1 MIYLDN
7 NATTR
12 PLPEVVAAVSDA
24 LTDLWGNP
32 SSQHGLG
39 QEAARAVHVART
51 RVSRLVGAPSERIA
65 FTSGATEANEG
76 VLRHY
81 RSAGYALISSAA
93 EHPSLTGSYR
103 LEAPDRIHFV
113 PLDQSGRWNI
123 ERLDE
128 LLAVSPALVAVAW
141 ANGETGVLQD
151 IEAICACAARTG
163 APVLLDASQAVG
175 RFPVDFSSLDIAY
188 LTLSGHKFHAPKGVG
203 ALIQSDATPDSIVL
217 QLGGEQEAGLRGG
230 TENVPGIVGLGT
242 ASDFRSESLTAAVTH
257 LRSLRDRFEA
267 MMTEQIPDAW
277 INGADAPR
285 VPNTANVTFPGVDGM
300 ALVARLENRGI
311 ICSQVSACSSAS
323 PEPSPTLTAMG
334 LARSEAFA
342 SIRFAFAV
350 DNDEREVE
358 AAVQALVEE
367 AADLRET
374 MGGLV

>member
-12 PLPEVVAAVSDA
+12 PLPEVVAAVSDV

-32 SSQHGLG
+32 SSQHGPG
-39 QEAARAVHVART
+39 QEAAAAVQVART
-51 RVSRLVGAPSERIA
+51 RLSRLVGAPSERIA
-65 FTSGATEANEG
+65 FTSGATESNEG

-81 RSAGYALISSAA
+81 RSAGYALISSEA

-103 LEAPDRIHFV
+103 LAAPDRIHFV
-113 PLDQSGRWNI
+113 PIDRSGCWNI
-123 ERLDE
+123 ERLNE
-128 LLAVSPALVAVAW
+128 LLASSPALVAVAW

-175 RFPVDFSSLDIAY
+175 RLPVDFGTLGIAY

-203 ALIQSDATPDSIVL
+203 ALIQSHAVPHPIVL

-242 ASDFRSESLTAAVTH
+242 ASDLRFQSLTAAITH

-267 MMTEQIPDAW
+267 MVTERIPDAW

-300 ALVARLENRGI
+300 ALVARLETRGI
-311 ICSQVSACSSAS
+311 ICSQISACSSAS

-334 LARSEAFA
+334 LTRSEAFA
-342 SIRFAFAV
+342 STRFAFAV
-350 DNDEREVE
+350 DNHEREVE
-358 AAVQALVEE
+358 TAVQALVEE
-367 AADLRET
+367 VADLRET

>member
-1 MIYLDN
+1 MIHLDN

-12 PLPEVVAAVSDA
+12 PLPEVVAAVSQA

-32 SSQHGLG
+32 SSQHGPG
-39 QEAARAVHVART
+39 QEAARAVQVART
-51 RVSRLVGAPSERIA
+51 RLSRLVGAPSERIA

-81 RSAGYALISSAA
+81 RSAGYTLISSEA

-113 PLDQSGRWNI
+113 PLDRSGRWDI

-128 LLAVSPALVAVAW
+128 LLAVSPSLVAVAW

-151 IEAICACAARTG
+151 IEAICDCAARTG
-163 APVLLDASQAVG
+163 GPVLLDASQAVG
-175 RFPVDFSSLDIAY
+175 RLPVDFGALGIAY

-203 ALIQSDATPDSIVL
+203 AFVQSDAAPSPIVL

-242 ASDFRSESLTAAVTH
+242 ASHLRSESLTAAITN
-257 LRSLRDRFEA
+257 LRRLRDRFEA
-267 MMTEQIPDAW
+267 MMTDRLPDAW
-277 INGADAPR
+277 INGAKAPR

-300 ALVARLENRGI
+300 ALVARLEDRGI

-334 LARSEAFA
+334 LTRSEAFA

-350 DNDEREVE
+350 DNDEQEVE
-358 AAVQALVEE
+358 TAVDALVEE
-367 AADLRET
+367 VADLRET

>member
-12 PLPEVVAAVSDA
+12 PLPEVVAAVSDG

-32 SSQHGLG
+32 SSQHGPG
-39 QEAARAVHVART
+39 QEAASAVQVART
-51 RVSRLVGAPSERIA
+51 RLSRLVGAPSERIA
-65 FTSGATEANEG
+65 FTSGATESNEG

-81 RSAGYALISSAA
+81 RSAGYALISSEA

-113 PLDQSGRWNI
+113 PIDRSGRWNI
-123 ERLDE
+123 ERLNE
-128 LLAVSPALVAVAW
+128 LLASSPALVAVAW

-175 RFPVDFSSLDIAY
+175 RLPVDFDTLGISY

-203 ALIQSDATPDSIVL
+203 ALIQSQAVPHPIVL

-242 ASDFRSESLTAAVTH
+242 ASDLRFQSLTAAITH

-267 MMTEQIPDAW
+267 MLTERIPDAW

-300 ALVARLENRGI
+300 ALVARLETRGI
-311 ICSQVSACSSAS
+311 ICSQISACSSAS

-334 LARSEAFA
+334 LTRSEAFA
-342 SIRFAFAV
+342 STRFAFAV
-350 DNDEREVE
+350 DNHEREVE
-358 AAVQALVEE
+358 TAVQALVEE
-367 AADLRET
+367 VADLRET